1 VNLCYLRE
9 KRREKGFGKLEVLA
23 NFLYLG
29 EKWEAD
35 YLDIYLNVLS
45 KFGEVVEI
53 VSSLQMIS
61 EVGYGELSDIIF
73 GVGVCGLDEE
83 NRNMLGKF
91 MEGRKYMDAISSDY
105 RIEFEPVM
113 KHYFFL

>member
-1 VNLCYLRE
+1 MRG
-9 KRREKGFGKLEVLA
+9 KRRERVFGKLEVFA
-23 NFLYLG
+23 HFLGLDEPWG
-29 EKWEAD
+29 AEW
-35 YLDIYLNVLS
+35 LDIYLGVLGR
-45 KFGEVVEI
+45 FGGVVEI
-53 VSSLQMIS
+53 VGSLCVVT
-61 EVGYGELSDIIF
+61 EVGYGECSDIVF

-91 MEGRKYMDAISSDY
+91 MEATKYMDAISSCY